1 MIRDLLEKAGR
12 LTSGNAPL
20 HERRKH
26 LSHQLRDTE
35 HMLATTIANWPNE
48 FALPAD
54 HNIFELLQVMIVV
67 ADQLESPDGKQGTGV
82 TEAT

>member
-1 MIRDLLEKAGR
+1 MTRDLLEKAGR

-67 ADQLESPDGKQGTGV
+67 ADQLESPDGKQSTGV